1 MEVVSVTKLLL
12 RCGTLL
18 CLVITAAAQ
27 EIPKELLGKWQIT
40 RILPTSGLSCWGD
53 EEAQAIVGTEIEYG
67 PSTLRWKDLITRYSG
82 VSVRQISAQQFHDE
96 NSGQGRNSSQITF
109 AQLGIEKAKTIQI
122 DIKHPAGDVTGA
134 TTEIPGDSV
143 LLKDQNTIVF
153 SVCGISFAAE
163 RVPTTNPQSEP
174 SSGRQAGTPP
184 AIAGW
189 KPHFE
194 NDNELFPSVVL
205 AMSGRK
211 FNTRPDSRMLGDP
224 IGMAGILIRSSV
236 PNAHTHVVIQ
246 IDGFSAASDID
257 VTLPAAGQLYNVM
270 PTMRYDFQRL
280 AALDQSVPANVSY
293 SVSVNGT
300 DLGKETLPIRVRSV
314 NDVPFLAQGP
324 DGKSQDLSVLFA
336 AYVDESHPF
345 VDRVLQE
352 ALNYHAVNEFVGY
365 QRGPDAVRLQV
376 FALWNVLQR
385 RHIRYSS
392 ITTPSAASPSGHTYS
407 QSVRFIDQSIASQQA
422 NCVDGSVLFASL
434 LYKIGI
440 QPVLVH
446 KPGHMFV
453 GYYLDAGRKQL
464 EFLETTMLG
473 AGSQPS
479 AMNIG
484 FSTTLHPVQGS
495 ESWKQFIQAVE
506 IGDKTFNTEVQPAL
520 QQHTLGYSVIDIAKA
535 RQAGINSIPRASR

>member
-1 MEVVSVTKLLL
+1 VTKLLL
-12 RCGTLL
+12 RCGALL
-18 CLVITAAAQ
+18 CLVMTAAAQ
-27 EIPKELLGKWQIT
+27 EIPKELLGKWQIV
-40 RILPTSGLSCWGD
+40 RVLPTSTGVCWG
-53 EEAQAIVGTEIEYG
+53 EKEAQAIVGTEIEYS
-67 PSTLRWKDLITRYSG
+67 PSALRWKDLITRYSG
-82 VSVRQISAQQFHDE
+82 ISVREISAQQFHDE
-96 NSGQGRNSSQITF
+96 NSFQSRNSSQITF
-109 AQLGIEKAKTIQI
+109 AQLGIEKAKTIEI
-122 DIKHPAGDVTGA
+122 GIKHPAGDVTGA

-153 SVCGISFAAE
+153 SLCSFYFTAE
-163 RVPTTNPQSEP
+163 RVPKMNPQSES

-184 AIAGW
+184 PAIAAW

-211 FNTRPDSRMLGDP
+211 FNTRPDSRILGDP
-224 IGMAGILIRSSV
+224 IGMAGVLVRSSV
-236 PNAHTHVVIQ
+236 PNAHVHAVIQ
-246 IDGFSAASDID
+246 IDGFAAASEID
-257 VTLPAAGQLYNVM
+257 ATLPAAGQVYNVM

-280 AALDQSVPANVSY
+280 AALNQSVPANVTY
-293 SVSVNGT
+293 SVSVNST

-324 DGKSQDLSVLFA
+324 DGKQQDLSVLFA
-336 AYVDESHPF
+336 AYVDESHPY
-345 VDRVLQE
+345 VDRVLQQ
-352 ALNYHAVNEFVGY
+352 ALTYHAVNEFVGY

-385 RHIRYSS
+385 DHIHYSS
-392 ITTPSAASPSGHTYS
+392 ITTPSAASPSGHVYS
-407 QSVRFIDQSIASQQA
+407 QAVRFIDQSIASQQA

-440 QPVLVH
+440 NPVLVQ

-453 GYYLDAGRKQL
+453 GYYLDEAHKQF

-473 AGSQPS
+473 AGPQPTVMKNV
-479 AMNIG
+479 AFG
-484 FSTTLHPVQGS
+484 GLYPAQGS

-506 IGDKTFNTEVQPAL
+506 FADKTFNSEVQPAL
-520 QQHTLGYSVIDIAKA
+520 RQHRPGYAVIDVALA
-535 RQAGINSIPRASR
+535 RMGGINAIPRTSTMR